1 MIKYRITCYTGVGT
15 VLNESFPNQRE
26 REGEGEGARG
36 RERGRERD
44 REGQGGT
51 EHMKLST
58 PRKIKIKADLNTN
71 IRETA

>member
-26 REGEGEGARG
+26 KEGGRGRG
-36 RERGRERD
+36 RERE